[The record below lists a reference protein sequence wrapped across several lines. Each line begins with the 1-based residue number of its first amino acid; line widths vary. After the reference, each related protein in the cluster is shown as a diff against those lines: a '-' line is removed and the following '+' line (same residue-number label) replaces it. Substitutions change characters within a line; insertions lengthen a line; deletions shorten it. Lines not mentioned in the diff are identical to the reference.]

1 MFWGVWNLD
10 ADMERDQCQYLDR
23 KLGHKIK
30 VVGDKQTDLAC
41 PSAVG
46 RGGRGHCW
54 PWHGAGR
61 WCLRRGGG
69 GKEHFQEGWGGAGLG
84 PVHWG
89 TERRGL
95 PLVSEVLVH
104 VTG

>member
-1 MFWGVWNLD
+1 MFRGVWNLD
-10 ADMERDQCQYLDR
+10 ADKERDQCQYLDR

-54 PWHGAGR
+54 PWHGAGPVVPKEGR
-61 WCLRRGGG
+61 WGTGALSRGP
-69 GKEHFQEGWGGAGLG
+69 GWGWLGAGPLG
-84 PVHWG
+84 HREKRAALGV
-89 TERRGL
+89 
-95 PLVSEVLVH
+95 
-104 VTG
+104 